1 MSECSCESTNDRQ
14 TSSAILGTWTFV
26 GQLHQRKY
34 ERHTILLLSMEHK
47 HTHTGR
53 ALKLIAEV
61 QIEMVRNAIISHQIW
76 PVDGSS
82 GRLRDGSSIFGD
94 TPRLANLF
102 SFPMDPA
109 VDIHRKWG
117 SNKGRSFRSNVTSID
132 SLYFLAR

>member
-1 MSECSCESTNDRQ
+1 MDLRWPVAPEEVREAHYLAPFN
-14 TSSAILGTWTFV
+14 GT
-26 GQLHQRKY
+26 QAHA
-34 ERHTILLLSMEHK
+34 

-53 ALKLIAEV
+53 VLKLIAEV

-109 VDIHRKWG
+109 VDIHRRWG